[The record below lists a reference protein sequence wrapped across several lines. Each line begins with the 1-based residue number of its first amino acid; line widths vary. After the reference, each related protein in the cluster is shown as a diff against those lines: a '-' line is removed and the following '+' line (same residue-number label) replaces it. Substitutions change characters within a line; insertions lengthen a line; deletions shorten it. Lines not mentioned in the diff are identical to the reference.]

1 MKAKIKNVSL
11 INESQDTV
19 RVSSDYDRFIPH
31 GLQRIIHSGHV
42 KKIMG
47 SMKNFGFLPSHPIAV
62 FRDDDK
68 FRIIDGHH
76 RHAAAKSLGIPVR
89 FVMLAK
95 EFAEAVGDANTGKAW
110 TTIEWARK
118 HTLEGKKHFLT
129 LNKYVVAGIP
139 LLQAAAMLAGNSG
152 CTSGGNVARAII
164 TGEFVVRDTSQ
175 IDCIVEFIREF
186 KGTCPAVAGRNF
198 IGAFSLC
205 YQTTEFDIEQFR
217 ARLTAHPRMLIK
229 TANVQQMLEQIEAL
243 YNHGSRQR
251 IPLAFIA
258 REAASNRSPLKKG
271 KALDAQ
277 KAA

>member
-1 MKAKIKNVSL
+1 MKAKIKKLSL
-11 INESQDTV
+11 INDSQDTV
-19 RVSSDYDRFIPH
+19 RVSSDYERFIPH

-47 SMKNFGFLPSHPIAV
+47 SMKQFGFMPSHPIAV

-89 FVMLAK
+89 FVLLAK
-95 EFAEAVGDANTGKAW
+95 EYADAVGDANTGKAW

-118 HTLEGKKHFLT
+118 HTLEGRKHFLT

-139 LLQAAAMLAGNSG
+139 LLQAAAMLSG
-152 CTSGGNVARAII
+152 MTGTSSGNVSRSII
-164 TGEFVVRDTSQ
+164 TGEFVVKDTEQ
-175 IDCIVEFIREF
+175 IDCLLEFIREF
-186 KGTCPAVAGRNF
+186 KGICPAVATRNF
-198 IGAFSLC
+198 VGAFSLC
-205 YQTTEFDIEQFR
+205 YRTDEFDINQLR
-217 ARLTAHPRMLIK
+217 QRLTTHPKMLVN
-229 TANVQQMLEQIEAL
+229 TASTQQMLEQVDVL

-251 IPLAFIA
+251 IPLAFLA
-258 REAASNRSPLKKG
+258 REAASTRAVVKKP
-271 KALDAQ
+271 KAVVAS